1 MNTATEIRN
10 QATAAIDQMI
20 GAIRAEGVPVSNEQV
35 TFLKENP
42 AFLSMPALRVVCR
55 APSFVNIFDPANNA
69 SGLDID
75 PKFHQKLMEEMMSLG
90 DEKIPADIH
99 VSHAAGVARAIVRK
113 RFSTDQQY
121 ALMDGYNEVPSSVEV
136 TNDIN
141 FPAHRSV

>member
-1 MNTATEIRN
+1 MNNATEIRN
-10 QATAAIDQMI
+10 QAAASIDQMI

-35 TFLKENP
+35 VFLKENP

-75 PKFHQKLMEEMMSLG
+75 HKFHQKLMEEMMSLG

-113 RFSTDQQY
+113 RFTTDQQY
-121 ALMDGYNEVPSSVEV
+121 VLMDGYDALPSSVEV
-136 TNDIN
+136 ISDIT
-141 FPAHRSV
+141 FPNKKG

>member
-1 MNTATEIRN
+1 MNATELRA
-10 QATAAIDQMI
+10 QASTTIDSMI
-20 GAIRAEGVPVSNEQV
+20 AAIRAQGVPVTENSAN
-35 TFLKENP
+35 FLKENP

-90 DEKIPADIH
+90 DEKTPADIH

-113 RFSTDQQY
+113 HFTTDQQY
-121 ALMDGYNEVPSSVEV
+121 VLMDGYDALPSSVEV
-136 TNDIN
+136 ISDIT
-141 FPAHRSV
+141 FPNKKG